1 MFHDNLWIQLDF
13 ESPTEV
19 EGLITQGR
27 ETYAQWVTEFKVLYK
42 EDGSD
47 VFKTVLDEDGQAKVE
62 LLKLNILFLLHTK
75 F

>member
-1 MFHDNLWIQLDF
+1 MWIQLDF

-27 ETYAQWVTEFKVLYK
+27 ETYDQWVSEFKVLYK

-47 VFKTVLDEDGQAKVE
+47 VFNTVLNEDGQTKV
-62 LLKLNILFLLHTK
+62 KLY
-75 F
+75 